1 LAAVQRH
8 ENPAQKP
15 TGEHLPVW
23 LDKHSNLTP
32 AQQQQALEKEPGF
45 HELPP
50 QTQQRMRD
58 RLTQLDNMSPE
69 KRSQL
74 LARAEAMEHI
84 TPEQRGQVRGA
95 MQQLSALPPASRR
108 AVSRAFRNLRD
119 MTPAQREAYLN
130 SPDIRSQYTDQERGA
145 IASLM
150 AVEPYLPH
158 TQTDGTP

>member
-1 LAAVQRH
+1 
-8 ENPAQKP
+8 
-15 TGEHLPVW
+15 VW

-32 AQQQQALEKEPGF
+32 TQQQQALEKEPGF
-45 HELPP
+45 HELPA

-58 RLTQLDNMSPE
+58 RLAQLDNMSPE

-74 LARAEAMEHI
+74 LARTEAMEHM

-95 MQQLSALPPASRR
+95 MQQLSALPAASRH

-119 MTPAQREAYLN
+119 MTPAQRDSYLN
-130 SPDIRSQYTDQERGA
+130 SPDIRSQFTDQERGA
-145 IASLM
+145 LASLL

-158 TQTDGTP
+158 NQGDSNP